1 MRERRGPEGPG
12 ATMKGVKSW
21 DAIVM
26 GGGVIGLSLALG
38 LRRRG
43 FDILVVEKGEPGRE
57 ASHAAAGMLA
67 ACDPGN
73 PPALREL
80 ACASLRLYR
89 EFVHQLEDES
99 GLSPDLRMD
108 GILFL
113 GRDGEQYPCAP
124 LGRPEARQIR
134 ELEPALAT
142 DRGGVL
148 VEGGSVDPR
157 ALVAALLKA
166 AKHRGVDLA
175 SGSAVCAVEVT
186 DGKASGVKTAKT
198 TFRAPAVVNCAGAW
212 AGQIDGVR
220 PAPTRPVKGQML
232 AVVAPRRDLLRHVI
246 DAPGAYL
253 VPRSDG
259 RVLVGATVEE
269 CGFDKR
275 VEAEAVQRL
284 RQAAIALVP
293 ELKQAR
299 LLEGW
304 AGLRPGTPD
313 ALPVL
318 GRGDIEG
325 YFLATGHFRN
335 GILLAPVT
343 AAVMAEVM
351 CGVRPEI
358 DISPFSP
365 ARFH

>member
-1 MRERRGPEGPG
+1 MQQSHFIFSGQAPCCQRPSRSRGARRDEPACGACLWFQTRARPRSCGCRQSDGMRERRGPKGPG

-99 GLSPDLRMD
+99 GLSPDLRMN

-198 TFRAPAVVNCAGAW
+198 TFRAPAVVNCA
-212 AGQIDGVR
+212 
-220 PAPTRPVKGQML
+220 
-232 AVVAPRRDLLRHVI
+232 
-246 DAPGAYL
+246 
-253 VPRSDG
+253 
-259 RVLVGATVEE
+259 
-269 CGFDKR
+269 
-275 VEAEAVQRL
+275 
-284 RQAAIALVP
+284 
-293 ELKQAR
+293 
-299 LLEGW
+299 
-304 AGLRPGTPD
+304 
-313 ALPVL
+313 
-318 GRGDIEG
+318 
-325 YFLATGHFRN
+325 
-335 GILLAPVT
+335 
-343 AAVMAEVM
+343 
-351 CGVRPEI
+351 
-358 DISPFSP
+358 
-365 ARFH
+365 

>member
-1 MRERRGPEGPG
+1 
-12 ATMKGVKSW
+12 MKGVKSW
-21 DAIVM
+21 DAIVV
-26 GGGVIGLSLALG
+26 GGGVIGLSLALS

-43 FDILVVEKGEPGRE
+43 LQTLVVEKGEPGRE

-80 ACASLRLYR
+80 AWASLRLYP
-89 EFVHQLEDES
+89 EFVQQLEDES
-99 GLSPDLRMD
+99 GVSPDLRMD

-113 GRDGEQYPCAP
+113 GRNGEEYPCAP
-124 LGRPEARQIR
+124 LGRPDARQMR
-134 ELEPALAT
+134 ELEPALAAEA
-142 DRGGVL
+142 GGVL
-148 VEGGSVDPR
+148 VEGGSLDPR
-157 ALVAALLKA
+157 ALVAALVKA
-166 AKHRGVDLA
+166 AKHRGVEIA
-175 SGSAVCAVEVT
+175 SGSPVSAVEVT
-186 DGKASGVKTAKT
+186 GGKASGVKTAKT
-198 TFRAPAVVNCAGAW
+198 SFRAPVVVNCAGAW
-212 AGQIDGVR
+212 AGQLDGVR

-275 VEAEAVQRL
+275 VEAESVQRL
-284 RQAAIALVP
+284 QQAATGLVP

-299 LLEGW
+299 LLEDW

-313 ALPVL
+313 ALPLL
-318 GRGDIEG
+318 GPGDIGG

-343 AAVMAEVM
+343 AAVMSEVV
-351 CGVRPEI
+351 CGGRPEI
-358 DISPFSP
+358 DIGAFSP